1 MPPETTATGIELT
14 DHTCRLCLANDQ
26 EISPMVD
33 ALSQDELKNVIEGL
47 LKIEMLNSGP
57 FQSACSNCVVK
68 VRLIENIRNE
78 FDSSNKIFDVMWT
91 QYKRIHFP
99 EPVSPPKKGRPKTE
113 KSSPKAQKI
122 TAAYIIDGM
131 VIENTEIEYVQDEAA
146 EFFIKRE
153 GQDSII
159 KQEDVDDSAS
169 EGIPGGDDHDMD
181 ETVEE
186 EYVYEDVPMGDE
198 ARMQVEYLTEDPKE
212 GGKKDDGVCGGG
224 AGEHE
229 EEKDSAIKDT
239 FIEEDTGYYDKTIP
253 CCYICLDRFDCQ
265 SDVVTHL
272 IDVHTD
278 MLPFH
283 CDKCLA
289 YFDTLEEVNKHYISH
304 VYEFVCLYCPRRYCS
319 EQYLA
324 NHNLVCKSFKCQ
336 LCDETFELQSHLKAH
351 QRALHASDGRSN
363 PRKRNS
369 CNTCGKAFV
378 HAINLMRHLK
388 NKRCVRN
395 SSHDLF
401 DGAEIKPDPDAPIVD
416 LELDLDDDKQLKI
429 RPPLTCQV
437 CSKKLDSNSS
447 LARHIEK
454 EHQDFNIPLFS
465 CNICPKKFTT
475 FEKCIRHRAFHKKSK
490 KPMIPLIKKDPT
502 DDNTCKIC
510 NKKFRLDHM
519 LLKHL
524 AEIHQ
529 LTLELFHCDQ
539 CGKKFS
545 TEPKLRKHQ
554 YNTHRENKN
563 LYVCSHCGQKFE
575 KKLTLKDHET
585 KHLNAP
591 AYQCDIC
598 LKTFIHKH
606 SLDRHALVHSDEKNY
621 ECEFCHKMFKR
632 NTTLVIHR
640 RIHTGEKPYECIPC
654 GTRFIDS
661 STLIKHRQRMH
672 PKAD

>member
-1 MPPETTATGIELT
+1 MPPETISQSIELT

-26 EISPMVD
+26 EITPMVD
-33 ALSQDELKNVIEGL
+33 ALSLDEMKNVIDGL
-47 LKIEMLNSGP
+47 LKIDLTNCGP

-68 VRLIENIRNE
+68 IRLIESIRTE
-78 FDSSNKIFDVMWT
+78 FDGSNKIFDVMWT
-91 QYKRIHFP
+91 QYKRIHYP
-99 EPVSPPKKGRPKTE
+99 EPIPTPKKGRPKLE
-113 KSSPKAQKI
+113 KKSPPPTQKI

-131 VIENTEIEYVQDEAA
+131 VIENTEIEYVQDEGA
-146 EFFIKRE
+146 EFFIKSE
-153 GQDSII
+153 SHVGLI
-159 KQEDVDDSAS
+159 KQE
-169 EGIPGGDDHDMD
+169 GGDEDSVSDIITGDDDHHTMD

-186 EYVYEDVPMGDE
+186 EYVYEEVPMDDDN
-198 ARMQVEYLTEDPKE
+198 RMQEEYLTEETKEEDPK
-212 GGKKDDGVCGGG
+212 KP
-224 AGEHE
+224 E
-229 EEKDSAIKDT
+229 EDEKDAALKEVPM
-239 FIEEDTGYYDKTIP
+239 EEDTGYYDKTIP
-253 CCYICLDRFDCQ
+253 CCYICLDRFD
-265 SDVVTHL
+265 SFGDVSAHL
-272 IDVHTD
+272 VDAHAD

-283 CDKCLA
+283 CDKCLG

-336 LCDETFELQSHLKAH
+336 LCEDTFELQSHLKAH
-351 QRALHASDGRSN
+351 LRQVHPSETRHSN
-363 PRKRNS
+363 RKNNV
-369 CNTCGKAFV
+369 CGTCGKAFT
-378 HAINLMRHLK
+378 HACNLVRHLRI
-388 NKRCVRN
+388 KRCGRGRRGDDDEVIVRRKK
-395 SSHDLF
+395 
-401 DGAEIKPDPDAPIVD
+401 IKADPDAP
-416 LELDLDDDKQLKI
+416 LRDDDDDDRDLKI

-437 CSKKLDSNSS
+437 CSKKHDSNSS

-475 FEKCIRHRAFHKKSK
+475 FEKCTRHRAFHKKSK
-490 KPMIPLIKKDPT
+490 KQPQSLLLKKDPNE
-502 DDNTCKIC
+502 NTCKIC
-510 NKKFRLDHM
+510 NKQFRLDHM

-524 AEIHQ
+524 SEIHQ

-606 SLDRHALVHSDEKNY
+606 SLDRHALVHSDEKNF
-621 ECEFCHKMFKR
+621 ECEFCHKTFKR

-640 RIHTGEKPYECIPC
+640 RIHTGEKPYECVPC
-654 GTRFIDS
+654 GQRFIDS

>member
-1 MPPETTATGIELT
+1 MPPETTGHPIELT
-14 DHTCRLCLANDQ
+14 DRTCRLCLANDQ
-26 EISPMVD
+26 DISPMVD

-47 LKIEMLNSGP
+47 LKIELTNCGP
-57 FQSACSNCVVK
+57 FLSACSNCVVK
-68 VRLIENIRNE
+68 IRLIENIRNE
-78 FDSSNKIFDVMWT
+78 FIGSNKIFDVMWT
-91 QYKRIHFP
+91 QYKRIHYP
-99 EPVSPPKKGRPKTE
+99 EPIPTPKKGRPKSE
-113 KSSPKAQKI
+113 KPSPPKAQKI

-131 VIENTEIEYVQDEAA
+131 VIENTEIEYVQDEGAG
-146 EFFIKRE
+146 FFIKSE
-153 GQDSII
+153 DHDGII
-159 KQEDVDDSAS
+159 KQEDDQDSVS
-169 EGIPGGDDHDMD
+169 DGIAADNDHHTMD

-186 EYVYEDVPMGDE
+186 EYVYEEVPME
-198 ARMQVEYLTEDPKE
+198 EENRMQEEYLTEEAKE
-212 GGKKDDGVCGGG
+212 DEFKKTEDEKDDTL
-224 AGEHE
+224 
-229 EEKDSAIKDT
+229 KDVAVD
-239 FIEEDTGYYDKTIP
+239 EDTGYYDKTIP
-253 CCYICLDRFDCQ
+253 CCYVCLDRFDNFG
-265 SDVVTHL
+265 DVSSHL
-272 IDVHTD
+272 VNAHAD

-283 CDKCLA
+283 CDKCLG

-324 NHNLVCKSFKCQ
+324 NHNLTCKSFKCPM
-336 LCDETFELQSHLKAH
+336 CEETFELQSHLKAH
-351 QRALHASDGRSN
+351 QRQAHPVESRHTGRKTN
-363 PRKRNS
+363 V
-369 CNTCGKAFV
+369 CGTCGKAFT
-378 HAINLMRHLK
+378 HACNLARHLK
-388 NKRCVRN
+388 NKRCNKGSDDDEVFVRRRK
-395 SSHDLF
+395 
-401 DGAEIKPDPDAPIVD
+401 IKPDPDALI
-416 LELDLDDDKQLKI
+416 LEDVDDDRDLKI
-429 RPPLTCQV
+429 KPPLTCQV

-454 EHQDFNIPLFS
+454 EHEDFNIPLFS

-490 KPMIPLIKKDPT
+490 KQPIPINKKDPN
-502 DDNTCKIC
+502 DNTCKIC

-524 AEIHQ
+524 SEIHQ
-529 LTLELFHCDQ
+529 LTLELFQCDQ

-606 SLDRHALVHSDEKNY
+606 SLDRHALVHSDEKNF

-640 RIHTGEKPYECIPC
+640 RIHTGEKPYECVPC
-654 GTRFIDS
+654 GQRFIDS

-672 PKAD
+672 PKVE

>member
-1 MPPETTATGIELT
+1 MPPETTAQGIELT

-33 ALSQDELKNVIEGL
+33 ALSQEELKNVIEGL
-47 LKIEMLNSGP
+47 LKIEMDTSGP
-57 FQSACSNCVVK
+57 FQNACSNCVVK

-99 EPVSPPKKGRPKTE
+99 EPVPTPKKGRPRLE
-113 KSSPKAQKI
+113 KKSPPQAQKI

-131 VIENTEIEYVQDEAA
+131 VIENTEIEYVQDEGTD
-146 EFFIKRE
+146 FFIKRE
-153 GQDSII
+153 EHEGII
-159 KQEDVDDSAS
+159 KQESDDISVS
-169 EGIPGGDDHDMD
+169 DGIPADDDHHAID

-186 EYVYEDVPMGDE
+186 EYVYEEVPLVDDN
-198 ARMQVEYLTEDPKE
+198 RMQEEYLTEIVKE
-212 GGKKDDGVCGGG
+212 DVDRKDD
-224 AGEHE
+224 EID
-229 EEKDSAIKDT
+229 EKDETLKNAQ
-239 FIEEDTGYYDKTIP
+239 IEEDTGYYDKTIP
-253 CCYICLDRFDCQ
+253 CCYICLDRFECA
-265 SDVVTHL
+265 SDVTTHL
-272 IDVHTD
+272 TEVHAD

-283 CDKCLA
+283 CDKCLG
-289 YFDTLEEVNKHYISH
+289 YFDTLEDVNKHYISH

-324 NHNLVCKSFKCQ
+324 NHNLICRALKCQ
-336 LCDETFELQSHLKAH
+336 LCDETFELPSHLKVHLRHAH
-351 QRALHASDGRSN
+351 VAEREARLSGRKKHFCHS
-363 PRKRNS
+363 
-369 CNTCGKAFV
+369 CGKAFA
-378 HAINLMRHLK
+378 HACNLSRHLK
-388 NKRCVRN
+388 NKRCARN
-395 SSHDLF
+395 LRQ
-401 DGAEIKPDPDAPIVD
+401 EMLLKRKKIKPDPDAPIEEEV
-416 LELDLDDDKQLKI
+416 DDDKDLKV

-490 KPMIPLIKKDPT
+490 KAPIPLNKKDPLE
-502 DDNTCKIC
+502 NTCKIC
-510 NKKFRLDHM
+510 NKQFRLDHM

-529 LTLELFHCDQ
+529 LTLELFQCDQ

-606 SLDRHALVHSDEKNY
+606 SLDRHALVHSDEKNF

-654 GTRFIDS
+654 GQRFIDS

>member
-1 MPPETTATGIELT
+1 MPPETVAQGIELT

-33 ALSQDELKNVIEGL
+33 ALSQEELKNVVEGL
-47 LKIEMLNSGP
+47 LKIDLNGCGP
-57 FQSACSNCVVK
+57 FQNACSNCVVK

-78 FDSSNKIFDVMWT
+78 FDGSNKIFDVMWT
-91 QYKRIHFP
+91 QYKRIHYP
-99 EPVSPPKKGRPKTE
+99 EPILPAKKGRPKIE
-113 KSSPKAQKI
+113 KKSPQAQKI

-131 VIENTEIEYVQDEAA
+131 VIENTEIEYVQDEGAD
-146 EFFIKRE
+146 FYIKSE
-153 GQDSII
+153 GHDSII
-159 KQEDVDDSAS
+159 KQEGEDDSISDGVQA
-169 EGIPGGDDHDMD
+169 EDDHQTMD

-186 EYVYEDVPMGDE
+186 EYVYEDVPMVDDN
-198 ARMQVEYLTEDPKE
+198 RMHEEYLTDEPRDESRKE
-212 GGKKDDGVCGGG
+212 NSAD
-224 AGEHE
+224 
-229 EEKDSAIKDT
+229 EKDESFKGT
-239 FIEEDTGYYDKTIP
+239 FIQEDAGYYDKTIP
-253 CCYICLDRFDCQ
+253 CCYICLDRFDCP
-265 SDVVTHL
+265 SEVVMHL
-272 IDVHTD
+272 NEIHAD

-283 CDKCLA
+283 CDKCLG
-289 YFDTLEEVNKHYISH
+289 YFDTLEDVNKHYISH

-324 NHNLVCKSFKCQ
+324 NHNLVCKDFSCS
-336 LCDETFELQSHLKAH
+336 LCDATFELSSHLKIH
-351 QRALHASDGRSN
+351 QRQAHAVGLRQSGRKKN
-363 PRKRNS
+363 I
-369 CNTCGKAFV
+369 CDTCGKAFM
-378 HAINLMRHLK
+378 HACNLSRHLK
-388 NKRCVRN
+388 NKRCGRN
-395 SSHDLF
+395 SKQQVIVKKRKF
-401 DGAEIKPDPDAPIVD
+401 KPDPDAVIEDEV
-416 LELDLDDDKQLKI
+416 DDDRELKI

-490 KPMIPLIKKDPT
+490 KSPMPINKKDPSE
-502 DDNTCKIC
+502 NTCKIC
-510 NKKFRLDHM
+510 NKQFRLDHM

-524 AEIHQ
+524 SEIHQ
-529 LTLELFHCDQ
+529 LTLELFRCDQ

-606 SLDRHALVHSDEKNY
+606 SLDRHALVHSDEKNF
-621 ECEFCHKMFKR
+621 ECEFCHKTFKR

-640 RIHTGEKPYECIPC
+640 RIHTGEKPYECVPC
-654 GTRFIDS
+654 GQRFIDS

-672 PKAD
+672 PKAE

>member
-1 MPPETTATGIELT
+1 
-14 DHTCRLCLANDQ
+14 
-26 EISPMVD
+26 
-33 ALSQDELKNVIEGL
+33 
-47 LKIEMLNSGP
+47 
-57 FQSACSNCVVK
+57 
-68 VRLIENIRNE
+68 
-78 FDSSNKIFDVMWT
+78 
-91 QYKRIHFP
+91 
-99 EPVSPPKKGRPKTE
+99 
-113 KSSPKAQKI
+113 
-122 TAAYIIDGM
+122 M
-131 VIENTEIEYVQDEAA
+131 VIENTEIEYVQDEGA
-146 EFFIKRE
+146 EFFIKSE
-153 GQDSII
+153 AQDRVI
-159 KQEDVDDSAS
+159 KQEAAVESESEDVQADDDNHA
-169 EGIPGGDDHDMD
+169 MD

-186 EYVYEDVPMGDE
+186 EYVYEEVPMIE
-198 ARMQVEYLTEDPKE
+198 ENRMHEEYLTDEPKDCE
-212 GGKKDDGVCGGG
+212 PKRGDL
-224 AGEHE
+224 
-229 EEKDSAIKDT
+229 EEKGEALDNAIV
-239 FIEEDTGYYDKTIP
+239 EEDTGYYDKTIP
-253 CCYICLDRFDCQ
+253 CCYICLERFE
-265 SDVVTHL
+265 SAAEVSIHL
-272 IDVHTD
+272 AEIHAD

-324 NHNLVCKSFKCQ
+324 NHNLMCKAFKCA
-336 LCDETFELQSHLKAH
+336 LCEETFELQSHLKVH
-351 QRALHASDGRSN
+351 QRQAHPVESRHSGRKKN
-363 PRKRNS
+363 VCR
-369 CNTCGKAFV
+369 TCGKAFT
-378 HAINLMRHLK
+378 HACNLSRHLK
-388 NKRCVRN
+388 NKRCGKN
-395 SSHDLF
+395 SDQ
-401 DGAEIKPDPDAPIVD
+401 EVYVKRKKIKADPDAVFD
-416 LELDLDDDKQLKI
+416 DDMDDDKELKI

-454 EHQDFNIPLFS
+454 EHEDFNIPLFS

-490 KPMIPLIKKDPT
+490 KMPISKKDPSE
-502 DDNTCKIC
+502 NICKIC
-510 NKKFRLDHM
+510 NKQFRLDHM

-524 AEIHQ
+524 SEIHQ

-606 SLDRHALVHSDEKNY
+606 SLDRHALVHSDEKNF
-621 ECEFCHKMFKR
+621 ECEFCHKTFKR

-640 RIHTGEKPYECIPC
+640 RIHTGEKPYECVPC
-654 GTRFIDS
+654 GQRFIDS

>member
-1 MPPETTATGIELT
+1 MAAQGIELT

-33 ALSQDELKNVIEGL
+33 ALSQEELKNVIEGL
-47 LKIEMLNSGP
+47 LKIQLTACGP
-57 FQSACSNCVVK
+57 FQNACSNCVVK

-78 FDSSNKIFDVMWT
+78 FDGSNKIFDVMWT
-91 QYKRIHFP
+91 QYKRIHYP
-99 EPVSPPKKGRPKTE
+99 EPIPTPKKGRPKLE
-113 KSSPKAQKI
+113 KNLPQPQKI

-131 VIENTEIEYVQDEAA
+131 VIENTEIEYVQDEGT
-146 EFFIKRE
+146 EFFIKSE
-153 GQDSII
+153 AGTVPDDII
-159 KQEDVDDSAS
+159 KQEGEDGESVSDS
-169 EGIPGGDDHDMD
+169 IPADEDHHDTVD

-186 EYVYEDVPMGDE
+186 EYVYEEVPMIDDN
-198 ARMQVEYLTEDPKE
+198 RMQEEYLTDEPLKGDA
-212 GGKKDDGVCGGG
+212 GKDNFDAKDE
-224 AGEHE
+224 AF
-229 EEKDSAIKDT
+229 KDT
-239 FIEEDTGYYDKTIP
+239 FIQEDAGYYDKTIP
-253 CCYICLDRFDCQ
+253 CCYICLDRFDCPTE
-265 SDVVTHL
+265 VVQHL
-272 IDVHTD
+272 NEAHAD

-283 CDKCLA
+283 CDKCLG
-289 YFDTLEEVNKHYISH
+289 YFDTLEDVNKHYISH

-324 NHNLVCKSFKCQ
+324 NHNLVCKDFKCNV
-336 LCDETFELQSHLKAH
+336 CDESFELQSHLKVHLRQAH
-351 QRALHASDGRSN
+351 GSGPKSTGRKKN
-363 PRKRNS
+363 V
-369 CNTCGKAFV
+369 CNTCGKAFL
-378 HAINLMRHLK
+378 HACNLSRHLK
-388 NKRCVRN
+388 NKRCGRN
-395 SSHDLF
+395 STQQVLVKKRKF
-401 DGAEIKPDPDAPIVD
+401 KPDPDAPIDEDV
-416 LELDLDDDKQLKI
+416 DDDRELKI

-454 EHQDFNIPLFS
+454 EHEDFNIPLFS

-475 FEKCIRHRAFHKKSK
+475 FEKCTRHRAFHKKSN
-490 KPMIPLIKKDPT
+490 KPLHPMSKKDPSE
-502 DDNTCKIC
+502 NVCKIC
-510 NKKFRLDHM
+510 NKQFRLDHM

-524 AEIHQ
+524 SEIHQ

-606 SLDRHALVHSDEKNY
+606 SLDRHALVHSDEKNF
-621 ECEFCHKMFKR
+621 ECEFCHKQFKR

-640 RIHTGEKPYECIPC
+640 RIHTGEKPYECVPC
-654 GTRFIDS
+654 GQRFIDS

-672 PKAD
+672 PKAE

>member
-1 MPPETTATGIELT
+1 MPPETSTQGIELT

-26 EISPMVD
+26 DITPMVD
-33 ALSQDELKNVIEGL
+33 ALSQEELKNVIEGL
-47 LKIEMLNSGP
+47 LKIELNNCGP
-57 FQSACSNCVVK
+57 FQNACSNCVVK
-68 VRLIENIRNE
+68 IRLIENIRCE
-78 FDSSNKIFDVMWT
+78 FDGSNKIFDVMWT

-99 EPVSPPKKGRPKTE
+99 EPVAPAKKGRPRLE
-113 KSSPKAQKI
+113 KNQPQAQKI

-131 VIENTEIEYVQDEAA
+131 VIENTEIEYVQDEGTD
-146 EFFIKRE
+146 FFIKSE
-153 GQDSII
+153 GGHEEII
-159 KQEDVDDSAS
+159 KQED
-169 EGIPGGDDHDMD
+169 GDDGISEEIVADDDQHTMD

-186 EYVYEDVPMGDE
+186 EYVYEEVPLVDE
-198 ARMQVEYLTEDPKE
+198 RMQEEYLAEEPR
-212 GGKKDDGVCGGG
+212 
-224 AGEHE
+224 E
-229 EEKDSAIKDT
+229 EEPKKVEIEDDTAEMITEELEPHLEDEDS
-239 FIEEDTGYYDKTIP
+239 GYYDKSIP
-253 CCYICLDRFDCQ
+253 CCYICLDRFETPT
-265 SDVVTHL
+265 DVSIHLVDTHS
-272 IDVHTD
+272 D

-283 CDKCLA
+283 CDKCLG
-289 YFDTLEEVNKHYISH
+289 YFDTLEDVNKHYISH

-324 NHNLVCKSFKCQ
+324 NHNLVCKAFKCH
-336 LCDETFELQSHLKAH
+336 LCDDTFELQSHLKSH
-351 QRALHASDGRSN
+351 QRAIHPNETRHTN
-363 PRKRNS
+363 RKRNVCS
-369 CNTCGKAFV
+369 TCGKSFT
-378 HAINLMRHLK
+378 HACNLSRHLK
-388 NKRCVRN
+388 NKRCGRLSNQEVYVKRRR
-395 SSHDLF
+395 
-401 DGAEIKPDPDAPIVD
+401 IKPDPDALPETEV
-416 LELDLDDDKQLKI
+416 DDDKELKI
-429 RPPLTCQV
+429 KPPLICQV

-490 KPMIPLIKKDPT
+490 KPILPISKKDPS
-502 DDNTCKIC
+502 DNTCKIC
-510 NKKFRLDHM
+510 NKQFRLDHM
-519 LLKHL
+519 LLRHL
-524 AEIHQ
+524 SEVHQ

-606 SLDRHALVHSDEKNY
+606 SLDRHALVHSDEKNF
-621 ECEFCHKMFKR
+621 ECEFCHKTFKR

-654 GTRFIDS
+654 GQRFIDS

>member
-1 MPPETTATGIELT
+1 MPPETVAQGIELT

-26 EISPMVD
+26 EISSMVD
-33 ALSQDELKNVIEGL
+33 ALSQEELKNVVEGL
-47 LKIEMLNSGP
+47 LKIELNNCGP
-57 FQSACSNCVVK
+57 FQNACSNCVVK
-68 VRLIENIRNE
+68 IRLIENIRSE
-78 FDSSNKIFDVMWT
+78 FDGSNKIFDVMWT
-91 QYKRIHFP
+91 QYKRIHYP
-99 EPVSPPKKGRPKTE
+99 EPIPPPKKGRPRLE
-113 KSSPKAQKI
+113 KNTPQAQKI

-131 VIENTEIEYVQDEAA
+131 VIENTEIEYVQDEGAD
-146 EFFIKRE
+146 FYIKSE
-153 GQDSII
+153 GHDGII
-159 KQEDVDDSAS
+159 KQEGDVDSVSD
-169 EGIPGGDDHDMD
+169 GIQNDDDHQTMD

-186 EYVYEDVPMGDE
+186 EYVYEDVPMVDDN
-198 ARMQVEYLTEDPKE
+198 RMHEEYLTDEPKE
-212 GGKKDDGVCGGG
+212 D
-224 AGEHE
+224 AR
-229 EEKDSAIKDT
+229 KDSIMEEREEIYKGG
-239 FIEEDTGYYDKTIP
+239 FIQEDTGYYDKTIP
-253 CCYICLDRFDCQ
+253 CCYICLDRFDCP
-265 SDVVTHL
+265 SEVLIHL
-272 IDVHTD
+272 NEVHAD

-283 CDKCLA
+283 CDKCLG
-289 YFDTLEEVNKHYISH
+289 YFDTLEDVNKHYISH

-324 NHNLVCKSFKCQ
+324 NHNLVCKDFRCNI
-336 LCDETFELQSHLKAH
+336 CDETFELQSHLKIH
-351 QRALHASDGRSN
+351 QRQAHSAGLRLSGRKKN
-363 PRKRNS
+363 V
-369 CNTCGKAFV
+369 CDTCGKAFM
-378 HAINLMRHLK
+378 HACNLSRHLK
-388 NKRCVRN
+388 NKRCGRN
-395 SSHDLF
+395 NKQQVLVKKRKF
-401 DGAEIKPDPDAPIVD
+401 KPDPDAPVD
-416 LELDLDDDKQLKI
+416 EDDDDDRELKI

-490 KPMIPLIKKDPT
+490 RPPMPISKKDPLE
-502 DDNTCKIC
+502 NTCKIC
-510 NKKFRLDHM
+510 NKQFRLDHM

-606 SLDRHALVHSDEKNY
+606 SLDRHALVHSDEKNF
-621 ECEFCHKMFKR
+621 ECEFCHKTFKR

-640 RIHTGEKPYECIPC
+640 RIHTGEKPYECVPC
-654 GTRFIDS
+654 GQRFIDS